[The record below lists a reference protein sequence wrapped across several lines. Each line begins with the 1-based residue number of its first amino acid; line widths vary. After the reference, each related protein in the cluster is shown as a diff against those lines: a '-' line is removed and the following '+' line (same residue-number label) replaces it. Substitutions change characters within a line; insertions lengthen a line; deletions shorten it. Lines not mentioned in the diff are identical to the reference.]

1 MAFLVFRTRIRA
13 HGTTNPRANARLPRP
28 FSFIRTLTVGFGVA
42 PNLLTLL
49 HDEKSFV
56 TKKALAGLDLSV
68 LTAGGDFHPALRT
81 SAARLNG
88 LMGTMPAPRLSSKRD
103 FEGKCAYPPD
113 GTAKRAGLVQG
124 DSRPATST
132 IVAKRAFDSDSFHS
146 LTRRP
151 TLLWTARALP
161 VDGLGVRLRGFRKS
175 HHLSHASSGSIRRI
189 CSDTASYSRVDS
201 RVRINTSQEQ
211 GSRRHVP
218 ARKHHRFVE

>member
-49 HDEKSFV
+49 HDEESFV

-88 LMGTMPAPRLSSKRD
+88 LTGTMPAPSLCSKRD
-103 FEGKCAYPPD
+103 FEGKCAYPPCRR
-113 GTAKRAGLVQG
+113 GKTRRARAG
-124 DSRPATST
+124 RFTS
-132 IVAKRAFDSDSFHS
+132 SDINHCGK
-146 LTRRP
+146 
-151 TLLWTARALP
+151 A
-161 VDGLGVRLRGFRKS
+161 
-175 HHLSHASSGSIRRI
+175 
-189 CSDTASYSRVDS
+189 
-201 RVRINTSQEQ
+201 RVRF
-211 GSRRHVP
+211 
-218 ARKHHRFVE
+218 RFVPFVNGA